1 MEDLMGKIKDF
12 INIVGLQTIIVIC
25 VVVILL
31 IIGIIFYRSMRLKVL
46 RKRIVE
52 LENNMNAIKSLPL
65 QYRLGRVKSI
75 AKNMKDIEPFYEKYS
90 KEFEALCDFQKN
102 DLGVLLNDVDE
113 QLFYGKL
120 RHVNSKMNKIENMLN
135 EYDTRSNK
143 LLKEI
148 EKITEIENIQRI
160 EIIRVKETYR
170 KEHDYYESIRY
181 KIEDFIPHLDD
192 VFKSVENDFV
202 KLEDMMNHQRFEDA
216 KNFTTEIEKK
226 IEWISENFKVLPDYV
241 TVVRLYVPKKINQ
254 IQGLID
260 SMPENQYAMHKL
272 AITDRFEGIQI
283 DLDKSIKNIKS
294 LQLENCSEDLDT
306 LTANID
312 GLIEDIQNEKKSFD
326 LFKEKW
332 EECYKNVENIYSQY
346 KQALSDYEK
355 MKELY
360 DLKNIHIDIDK
371 TYEEFD
377 KLLKHSYDLEELMKT
392 KQFAYSLMIKDV
404 IDLNENIVSHQPYLT
419 DFFTVR
425 DQLYLQEQR
434 AIDEL
439 ENINIV
445 LLEIKSEIKNKH
457 LPMINESY
465 KDYIQDS
472 YEKASSIQSYRE
484 KRPVNLT
491 ELSKR
496 VDEARDVIYKL
507 YDNIHNLIVTAQ
519 MVEEAIV
526 FGNRYR
532 SSFLEVNT
540 ELTKAEVLFRNG
552 EYTKALTTAVDIIE
566 KIKPGSYEELIKKTS
581 KKPV

>member
-12 INIVGLQTIIVIC
+12 INIVGLQTIIVVC

-540 ELTKAEVLFRNG
+540 ELTKAEVL
-552 EYTKALTTAVDIIE
+552 TTAVDIIE

>member
-12 INIVGLQTIIVIC
+12 INIVGLQTIIVVC

-346 KQALSDYEK
+346 KQALSDFEK

>member
-12 INIVGLQTIIVIC
+12 INIVGLQTIIVVC